1 MSLNEEI
8 KAGLWVG
15 SVFLGAWTVLW
26 ALTGDFYASF
36 IWALGL
42 MVLLV
47 FLFNMAIHFAGMSR
61 R

>member
-15 SVFLGAWTVLW
+15 SVFLGAWMVLW
-26 ALTGDFYASF
+26 VLMDDLYASF
-36 IWALGL
+36 LWASGL
-42 MVLLV
+42 LVLLV
-47 FLFNMAIHFAGMSR
+47 FLFNMAIHCAGMFR